1 MINQDEFTELLAKY
15 REGQCTDQEKAL
27 LESWITFGAFD
38 GPVYDDEKL
47 KEKIQRISVRLPIK
61 ERRRSNYTK
70 LQRTIYIAASLAAI
84 LLAVWFFQI
93 NKNEAIQDRIKK
105 EDLLAYIEPG
115 KDQAY
120 ITLANGQIINL
131 EDAANG
137 VLFDKTGVK
146 INKLSS
152 GEIVYEV
159 NNDQNANLNAK
170 NRIETPRG
178 GQYRIILPDGT
189 KVWMNAASSLKFSTG
204 LSKLKERRI
213 ELTGEAFFVVAK
225 DRNRPFIVESRGQE
239 VEVLGTIFNV
249 SAYEE
254 EPSIKTTLIEGAIK
268 VTHQGIVKKL
278 QPNEQAIVTE
288 HIDIKPVTGNV
299 ELAWKNG
306 DFDLENDDFHSLMR
320 KISRWYNVVIEYD
333 PSAPNELKLGGKIS
347 RNKSITTILNIMEA
361 TGEVSFEIKGRRIL
375 VKR

>member
-15 REGQCTDQEKAL
+15 REGQCTEQEKAL

-61 ERRRSNYTK
+61 ERRRSNYTN

-84 LLAVWFFQI
+84 LLAVWFFHI

-105 EDLLAYIEPG
+105 EDVLAYIEPG
-115 KDQAY
+115 KDHAY

-131 EDAANG
+131 EAATNG

-159 NNDQNANLNAK
+159 NNDQNANLNAM
-170 NRIETPRG
+170 NTIETPRG

-213 ELTGEAFFVVAK
+213 ELRGEAFFVVAK
-225 DRNRPFIVESRGQE
+225 DHNRPFIVESRGQE

-249 SAYEE
+249 SAYQE
-254 EPSIKTTLIEGAIK
+254 EPSIKTTLIEGSVK

-278 QPNEQAIVTE
+278 QPNQQAIVTE

-320 KISRWYNVVIEYD
+320 KISRWYNVDIEYD

-347 RNKSITTILNIMEA
+347 RNKSITSILNIMEA